1 MHIAVVGAGPA
12 GLTAAHRLQQAGH
25 RVDVLEAR
33 SVVGGRTHAEH
44 FGPGHHCDTG
54 AGWLATFYT
63 QTLKLFHE
71 VGYDDLYLIPRT
83 VRGAADLLIDG
94 KIAPWPFRGPS
105 VAASALLSPADKERY
120 DAYIDHIMQIQPNHL
135 QPDLLY
141 DGRSADEEF
150 APLGERVVEI
160 ILRSMF
166 EGPWFTRLDT
176 LSATHVRLWLR
187 DIQDGF
193 FFQVKH
199 GMDAPWLHLARQ
211 LPIQTDSA
219 VESLTVGAQQVVLT
233 TGRGEAQYDGV
244 VLATPAPVT
253 ARLLADQPDLAPPW
267 LHDVRYAPEVR
278 VYAARACADEA
289 HFGVHILPP
298 GDLFS
303 VEYYS
308 GKYGSWGACP
318 QDWQWVLLCTY
329 GPTTEKFL
337 HRDQDTVMREL
348 WAQADAI
355 TPNLFSLDEA
365 DVVHYHHWEHAVP
378 VMGPGHYRRL
388 AQFQQQAPI
397 VFAGDWMSEACV
409 EGAVRSGEAAAQ
421 VFGR

>member
-12 GLTAAHRLQQAGH
+12 GLTAAYRLQQAGH

-63 QTLKLFHE
+63 QTLKLFRE

-105 VAASALLSPADKERY
+105 VAASSLLTPVDKERY

-135 QPDLLY
+135 HPDLLY
-141 DGRSADEEF
+141 DARNAAEEF
-150 APLGERVVEI
+150 APLGERVVDI

-193 FFQVKH
+193 FFQVKN
-199 GMDAPWLHLARQ
+199 GMDAPWLHLAQQ
-211 LPIQTDSA
+211 LTIQTNRA
-219 VESLTVGAQQVVLT
+219 VQAVRVGAQQVTLT
-233 TGRGEAQYDGV
+233 TTTGTADYDGV
-244 VLATPAPVT
+244 ILATPAPAT
-253 ARLLADQPDLAPPW
+253 AHLLADQPELAPTW
-267 LHDVRYAPEVR
+267 LHEVNYAPEVR
-278 VYAARACADEA
+278 VYAARACADDA

-318 QDWQWVLLCTY
+318 KDWQWVLLCTY
-329 GPTTEKFL
+329 GPTSEKFL
-337 HRDQDTVMREL
+337 HRHQDEVIPEL
-348 WAQADAI
+348 WAQAMAI
-355 TPNLFSLDEA
+355 TPDLFPLEAA

-378 VMGPGHYRRL
+378 VMAPGHYRRL
-388 AQFQQQAPI
+388 ANFQQNAPI
-397 VFAGDWMSEACV
+397 VFAGDWLSEACV